1 MLWNSSIR
9 SLKALA
15 NAKAFL
21 LLYLKGV
28 INMKFKMTKMTHE
41 QIDEVNTL
49 LETYG
54 DSFTAFYD
62 EAFWLGAK
70 QGIID
75 PKFELREA

>member
-1 MLWNSSIR
+1 
-9 SLKALA
+9 
-15 NAKAFL
+15 
-21 LLYLKGV
+21 
-28 INMKFKMTKMTHE
+28 MKFKMTKMTHE

-54 DSFTAFYD
+54 DSLTAFYD